1 MLIKIEKV
9 SNKKLENEELVKLL
23 ITHLEKHEDNSD

>member
-1 MLIKIEKV
+1 MKAQVDSK
-9 SNKKLENEELVKLL
+9 NLENEKLVKLL